1 MPVPSPAAAG
11 AGRPVAPG
19 TVRPRPEGR
28 LLWVDVA
35 KGACI
40 LLVVL
45 HHAVVKDLPLQ
56 AAPALESALEP
67 ALEPVVDAWLWVTMA
82 LKPVRMPLFFVL
94 SGLVASGA
102 VRRPWAQARR
112 RVLSPYYLY
121 VVWLVL
127 QGAFFSVERLLPMN
141 RTQDLG
147 ELVADLVLASTGLWF
162 LYALAVYFAL
172 ARLLAGLPVL
182 PVLAVSAVVSACA
195 GLLPTDDWNRVS
207 VVFHFTFCALG
218 ALAPEL
224 VRRWA
229 GPASR
234 VPRRLALV
242 YLALVVFLPL
252 LGVPRTTVML
262 LAGLVGVPLGLGVS
276 VLLAE
281 GRAAAGLAWVGR
293 RTLPIY
299 VLHAPLLALALHLPS
314 PIGTGRLGAIE
325 AAAYPVLLTAVAV
338 TAALA
343 LHALLRRMGADM
355 LFELPRR
362 PAHATRARVPGTRGA
377 GPQATV
383 AASS

>member
-1 MPVPSPAAAG
+1 M
-11 AGRPVAPG
+11 
-19 TVRPRPEGR
+19 
-28 LLWVDVA
+28 LWVDVA
-35 KGACI
+35 KGVCI

-45 HHAVVKDLPLQ
+45 HHAVVKDLALQTPAPL
-56 AAPALESALEP
+56 SAV
-67 ALEPVVDAWLWVTMA
+67 ADAWHWVTMA

-102 VRRPWAQARR
+102 VRRPWVQARR

-147 ELVADLVLASTGLWF
+147 ELVADLVWASTGLWF

-172 ARLLAGLPVL
+172 ARLLSGLPVL
-182 PVLAVSAVVSACA
+182 PVLAASTVVSALA

-207 VVFHFTFCALG
+207 VVFHFTFFAVG
-218 ALAPEL
+218 ALAPDL

-234 VPRRLALV
+234 VPRRLGLA
-242 YLALVVFLPL
+242 YLALVVVLPL
-252 LGVPRTTVML
+252 LGVPRISVML
-262 LAGLVGVPLGLGVS
+262 VASVVGVPLGIGLCVR
-276 VLLAE
+276 LAE
-281 GRAAAGLAWVGR
+281 GRAARVLAWLGR

-314 PIGTGRLGAIE
+314 PIGTGWLGAAE
-325 AAAYPVLLTAVAV
+325 ATAYPVLLSAVAV
-338 TAALA
+338 AAALA
-343 LHALLRRMGADM
+343 LHAVLRRLGADA

-362 PAHATRARVPGTRGA
+362 PRGPRVPAARADGSA
-377 GPQATV
+377 AQATV

>member
-1 MPVPSPAAAG
+1 M
-11 AGRPVAPG
+11 
-19 TVRPRPEGR
+19 
-28 LLWVDVA
+28 LWVDVA

-45 HHAVVKDLPLQ
+45 HHAVVKDLALQ
-56 AAPALESALEP
+56 TPAALD
-67 ALEPVVDAWLWVTMA
+67 PVADAWQWVTMA

-94 SGLVASGA
+94 SGLVASSA

-147 ELVADLVLASTGLWF
+147 ELVADLLWASTNLWF

-172 ARLLAGLPVL
+172 ARVLSSLPVA
-182 PVLAVSAVVSACA
+182 PVLAVSVAVSACA

-207 VVFHFTFCALG
+207 VVFHFTFFAVG
-218 ALAPEL
+218 ALAPDL

-234 VPRRLALV
+234 VPRRLGLV
-242 YLALVVFLPL
+242 YLALVVVLPL
-252 LGVPRTTVML
+252 LGTPRTTVML
-262 LAGLVGVPLGLGVS
+262 VASTVGVPLGIGLC

-281 GRAAAGLAWVGR
+281 GRAASALAWLGR

-299 VLHAPLLALALHLPS
+299 VMHAPLLALALHLPS
-314 PIGTGRLGAIE
+314 PIGAGWLGAVE
-325 AAAYPVLLTAVAV
+325 AAAYPLLLTAVAV

-343 LHALLRRMGADM
+343 LHAGLRRLGADA
-355 LFELPRR
+355 LFELPSRPTGRAGVGSRAGGRR
-362 PAHATRARVPGTRGA
+362 
-377 GPQATV
+377 QATV

>member
-1 MPVPSPAAAG
+1 M
-11 AGRPVAPG
+11 
-19 TVRPRPEGR
+19 
-28 LLWVDVA
+28 LWVDVA

-45 HHAVVKDLPLQ
+45 HHAVVKDLALQ
-56 AAPALESALEP
+56 TPAALSAVE
-67 ALEPVVDAWLWVTMA
+67 DAWHWVTMA

-127 QGAFFSVERLLPMN
+127 QGAFFSVERTLPMN

-147 ELVADLVLASTGLWF
+147 ELGTDLLWASTNLWF
-162 LYALAVYFAL
+162 LYALAVYFLL
-172 ARLLAGLPVL
+172 ARLLSRLPTLPV
-182 PVLAVSAVVSACA
+182 
-195 GLLPTDDWNRVS
+195 LLPTDDWNRVS
-207 VVFHFTFCALG
+207 VVFHFTFFAVG
-218 ALAPEL
+218 ALAPDL

-234 VPRRLALV
+234 LPRRLALV
-242 YLALVVFLPL
+242 YLVLVVALPL
-252 LGVPRTTVML
+252 LGTPRTLVML
-262 LAGLVGVPLGLGVS
+262 VASTVGVPLGIGLC
-276 VLLAE
+276 VLLAR
-281 GRAAAGLAWVGR
+281 GRVAAPLAWLGR

-299 VLHAPLLALALHLPS
+299 VMHSPLLALALHLPT
-314 PIGTGRLGAIE
+314 PIGTGRLGALE

-338 TAALA
+338 AVALL
-343 LHALLRRMGADM
+343 LHALLRRVGADA
-355 LFELPRR
+355 LFELPTR
-362 PAHATRARVPGTRGA
+362 PGARTPARALPATVDPAPRGSA
-377 GPQATV
+377 PATQATV

>member
-1 MPVPSPAAAG
+1 VPLPPPTAG
-11 AGRPVAPG
+11 AGRETAP
-19 TVRPRPEGR
+19 RALPPRPEGR

-56 AAPALESALEP
+56 AAPALGSAMEP
-67 ALEPVVDAWLWVTMA
+67 ALGSVVDAWLWVTMA

-102 VRRPWAQARR
+102 VRRPWVQARR

-207 VVFHFTFCALG
+207 VVFHFTFFALG

-234 VPRRLALV
+234 ATRPLGLV
-242 YLALVVFLPL
+242 YLALVVVLPL
-252 LGVPRTTVML
+252 LGLPRTTVML

-343 LHALLRRMGADM
+343 LHALLRRVGADM

-362 PAHATRARVPGTRGA
+362 PVRAGRARVPGTGGA